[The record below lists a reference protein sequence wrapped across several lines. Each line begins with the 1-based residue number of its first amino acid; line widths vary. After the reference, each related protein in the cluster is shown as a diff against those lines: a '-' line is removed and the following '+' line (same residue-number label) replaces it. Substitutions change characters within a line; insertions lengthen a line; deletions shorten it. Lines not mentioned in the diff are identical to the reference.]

1 MKKYFNLVLLLVVL
15 LIFPNNLSALT
26 DIKPYVNCTLAWKWY
41 DGNDKWNSEIESP
54 VGCEVDAELV
64 EGIDYVREYAFT
76 NNRNYSPDENSL
88 EWKNTALGM
97 SGAGYIWERV
107 RGIGEYVSED
117 AARHEIYTAIFIYA
131 EDKSKFEGEDDPK
144 FTYKVIMHNDN
155 PNNIT
160 EYFDITFKREEGEK
174 PGEYLITPI
183 ISKKENIPDNELI
196 YSGSMAIG
204 DTTGRVYFYPKTG
217 KLTINENI
225 KSNVIVH
232 YIGETGRKLIDD
244 IILTGNLNDSYE
256 TEEKQFDDYELYEV
270 KGNKTGV
277 FEKEDIEIYY
287 IYKKIYNEEIN
298 DKEIQEVVNVIDPPQ
313 TGFELKDYILQL
325 IIIPISLMV
334 LIISIKLIIKK
345 ESK

>member
-1 MKKYFNLVLLLVVL
+1 MKRYFNLVLFLVVL
-15 LIFPNNLSALT
+15 FIPNAVLALT
-26 DIKPYVNCTLAWKWY
+26 DIKPYVTCNPIWKWY
-41 DGNDKWNSEIESP
+41 DGNNQWNSNIDSP
-54 VGCEVDAELV
+54 IGCEVDSSLT
-64 EGIDYVREYAFT
+64 EGVDYIREYAFT
-76 NNRNYSPDENSL
+76 NNRNYSPDETSL
-88 EWKNTALGM
+88 EWKNTSLGM
-97 SGAGYIWERV
+97 KDAGYIWERI

-131 EDKSKFEGEDDPK
+131 KDVTKFEGENDPE
-144 FTYKVIMHNDN
+144 FTYKVVMHNNN
-155 PNNIT
+155 PNDIT
-160 EYFDITFKREEGEK
+160 KYFDITFTREEGET
-174 PGEYLITPI
+174 PGEYLITPV

-204 DTTGRVYFYPKTG
+204 DTTGRVYLYPKTG

-232 YIGETGRKLIDD
+232 YTDETGRKLIDD

-256 TEEKQFDDYELYEV
+256 TEEKPIKEYELYEI
-270 KGNKTGV
+270 KGNKKGT
-277 FEKEDIEIYY
+277 FEKEDIEINY
-287 IYKKIYNEEIN
+287 IYKKVEDNKEVIN
-298 DKEIQEVVNVIDPPQ
+298 IIDPPQ